1 MGRRPVRS
9 GPPSSSN
16 AARGGNNIVSSLQK
30 SLTSAQ
36 LDSLRATIPSIVSPL
51 TRAVGDKA
59 LLSHEIRK
67 AAIQA
72 NSGLEAFRAQW
83 TSAETR
89 DLLKKGKESLQKDAD
104 LSKAADVS
112 RWGWRVEEDNEK

>member
-1 MGRRPVRS
+1 MGRRSVRS
-9 GPPSSSN
+9 GSPPSSN
-16 AARGGNNIVSSLQK
+16 AARGGNNIVSSLQT

-51 TRAVGDKA
+51 TRSVGDKA
-59 LLSHEIRK
+59 LLSGEIRK
-67 AAIQA
+67 AAIHS